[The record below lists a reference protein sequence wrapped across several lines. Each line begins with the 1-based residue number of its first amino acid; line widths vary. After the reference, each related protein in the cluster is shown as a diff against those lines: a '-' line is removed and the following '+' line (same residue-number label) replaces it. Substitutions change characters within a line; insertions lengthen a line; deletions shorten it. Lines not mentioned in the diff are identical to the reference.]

1 MKQEDVL
8 NRMYQEHRVL
18 DEINRQIERDEY
30 ETERRRMIENAE
42 RIRQEE
48 EDWN

>member
-18 DEINRQIERDEY
+18 DEINRQIEQDEY
-30 ETERRRMIENAE
+30 ESERRRMIENAE

>member
-8 NRMYQEHRVL
+8 NRMYQEHRVI
-18 DEINRQIERDEY
+18 DEINRQIERYEY
-30 ETERRRMIENAE
+30 ENERRRMIENAE

>member
-30 ETERRRMIENAE
+30 ENERRRMIENAE

>member
-18 DEINRQIERDEY
+18 DKINRQIEQDEY
-30 ETERRRMIENAE
+30 ESELRRMIENAE